1 MTIAMQS
8 TPHQSLRDRY
18 ILKELLKF
26 CTIYLREWI
35 KMSSKKDFVWGVATA
50 SYQIEGAYNEDG
62 KGLNIWDVFSHEPGN
77 IECGHTGDVACDH
90 YHSFKED
97 VALMKE
103 LGVKAY
109 RFSLSWTRIFP
120 EGTGEINEKGV
131 KFYSDLIDELVKNGI
146 EPYITLFHWDYPY
159 ALYKKGGW
167 LNEESVKWFADYAA
181 KVSELYSDRVKY
193 FITFNEPQCFIG
205 QGYHS
210 GVHAPGLKVSYRD
223 IFQMC
228 HNVLKAHG
236 AAVIALRKNAKQ
248 TLKIG
253 YAPTCIANYP
263 STDKPEDVEAARKAL
278 FACPQ
283 LSRGVMWNTSWWSDP
298 IVLGHYPKEGLEMY
312 KDYLPEIT
320 EEDMKLISQPI
331 DFYAQNIY
339 NGKEI
344 RAGADGKPE
353 IVERYIGSPK
363 TAIQWPITPECMH
376 WTPKFF
382 YERYKLPF
390 YITENGM
397 SAHDVVSLDGKIHDP
412 NRIDFLNRYLLELE
426 KAVDEGAQ
434 VEGYFLWSFMDN
446 FEWSKGYTE
455 RFGIVFVDYE
465 TQKRIPKDSAYWY
478 KEWIEAHSK

>member
-1 MTIAMQS
+1 MG
-8 TPHQSLRDRY
+8 
-18 ILKELLKF
+18 F
-26 CTIYLREWI
+26 N
-35 KMSSKKDFVWGVATA
+35 KDFVWGIATS
-50 SYQIEGAYNEDG
+50 SYQIEGAYKEDG

-77 IECGHTGDVACDH
+77 VQQDHTGDVACDH
-90 YHSFKED
+90 YHKFKED

-103 LGVKAY
+103 LGIKAY

-120 EGTGEINEKGV
+120 EGTGKVNEKGV
-131 KFYSDLIDELVKNGI
+131 KFYSDLIDELLKNGI

-167 LNEESVKWFADYAA
+167 LNGESVKWFADYAA

-205 QGYHS
+205 SGYLS
-210 GVHAPGLKVSYRD
+210 SVHAPGLKVSYRD

-236 AAVIALRKNAKQ
+236 AAVIALREKAKQ
-248 TLKIG
+248 PLKIG
-253 YAPTCIANYP
+253 YAPTYTARYP
-263 STDKPEDVEAARKAL
+263 STNKSEDIEAARKEL
-278 FACPQ
+278 FACPK
-283 LSRGVMWNTSWWSDP
+283 LGRAVMWNAAWWSDP
-298 IVLGHYPKEGLEMY
+298 VVLGHYPEDGLELY

-339 NGKEI
+339 NGVEI
-344 RAGADGKPE
+344 RAGVDGKPE
-353 IVERYIGSPK
+353 IVERYAGFPK
-363 TAIQWPITPECMH
+363 TAIQWSITPECLY
-376 WTPKFF
+376 WAPKFF

-397 SAHDVVSLDGKIHDP
+397 SAHDVVSLDGKVHDP

-426 KAVDEGAQ
+426 KAVDDGAQ

-446 FEWSKGYTE
+446 FEWAKGYTE

-478 KEWIEAHSK
+478 KEWIEEHSK